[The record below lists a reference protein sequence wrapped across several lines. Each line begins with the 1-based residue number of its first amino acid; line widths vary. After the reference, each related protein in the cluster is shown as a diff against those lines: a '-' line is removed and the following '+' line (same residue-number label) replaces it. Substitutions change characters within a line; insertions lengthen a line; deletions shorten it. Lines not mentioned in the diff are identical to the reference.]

1 MNGYQKFYEL
11 KNDAKNSLEGKYGN
25 AIGVLVTGTLI
36 TNLVTSW
43 ITGIVGGVSASALHV
58 ALQTT
63 GSQAAYIFAEILV
76 QAVILVASILLGVL
90 NAGIA
95 LFYLN
100 ASCGQPCSVN
110 NLFYGFG
117 KDNKKCLCLSAVLAI
132 SQTIC
137 LLPYQYLFAKVPLA
151 ASDAELTSALLFA
164 GIALL
169 VGGIVYLPVSMG
181 FGLVFF
187 FMLDFPTLS
196 AKETLTLCWNK
207 MKGQK
212 FRLFRLNLSF
222 LPLMLLCILSFG
234 IGFLWLRPY
243 MQMTYAKFYLNLMN
257 PEVSES

>member
-1 MNGYQKFYEL
+1 MNGYQKFYQL

-36 TNLVTSW
+36 TNLVISW
-43 ITGIVGGVSASALHV
+43 ITGIVGGVSASALEV
-58 ALQTT
+58 T
-63 GSQAAYIFAEILV
+63 GSQAAYIFAEILA
-76 QAVILVASILLGVL
+76 QAVVLAASILLGVL

-110 NLFYGFG
+110 NLFYGFS
-117 KDNKKCLCLSAVLAI
+117 KDNKKCLYLSSVLAI

-137 LLPYQYLFAKVPLA
+137 LLPYQYLFARVPKVT
-151 ASDAELTSALLFA
+151 SEAELTSALLFA

-169 VGGIVYLPVSMG
+169 VGGIVYLPISMG
-181 FGLVFF
+181 LGLVFF

-243 MQMTYAKFYLNLMN
+243 MQMTYAKFYLNLMA